1 MGVSQT
7 ARRANQTTLEC
18 ELKAELGVEMRS
30 GQRTFDNGAALGDR
44 YRLRDLLL
52 VPAWLSLARIPL
64 AVCFALVVKRPALA
78 MLVLALAA
86 LTDVLDGWVARR
98 SGTVTRT
105 GAALDPITDKVFVLT
120 VAIALVMS
128 GRLSLLGVALLSTR
142 EIGELGLTLWSA
154 VQHVSHAARSEALA
168 ANQFGKFATVL
179 QFVAVCWALLQLPYL
194 ACWLVAAAV
203 SGVVAA
209 VSYWRREIRI
219 ERREALGSGR

>member
-1 MGVSQT
+1 
-7 ARRANQTTLEC
+7 
-18 ELKAELGVEMRS
+18 
-30 GQRTFDNGAALGDR
+30 
-44 YRLRDLLL
+44 

-78 MLVLALAA
+78 LPVLALAA

-142 EIGELGLTLWSA
+142 EIGELGLTFWTA

-209 VSYWRREIRI
+209 ISYWRREIQI
-219 ERREALGSGR
+219 EHREALGSGR

>member
-1 MGVSQT
+1 MWHGREISEN
-7 ARRANQTTLEC
+7 RAP
-18 ELKAELGVEMRS
+18 
-30 GQRTFDNGAALGDR
+30 LGD

-64 AVCFALVVKRPALA
+64 AACFALVVKRPALA
-78 MLVLALAA
+78 VLVLVAAA

-120 VAIALVMS
+120 VAVALVMS

-142 EIGELGLTLWSA
+142 ELGELALTFWTA

-179 QFVAVCWALLQLPYL
+179 QFVTVCWALLQLPYL

-219 ERREALGSGR
+219 EQREALGSGR